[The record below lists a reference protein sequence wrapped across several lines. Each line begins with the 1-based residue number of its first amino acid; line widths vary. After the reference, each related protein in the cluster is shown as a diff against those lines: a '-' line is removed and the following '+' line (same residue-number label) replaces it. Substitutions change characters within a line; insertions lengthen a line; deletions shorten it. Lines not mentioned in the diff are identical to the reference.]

1 MQQNLVILG
10 NLNSIAKEYTKDE
23 KTCVNTET
31 LSTLEY
37 MSPETLNQS
46 VYYKESD
53 IYSFGVLAYEL
64 LLEKDF
70 TKLNG
75 YKLIVAIVNDN
86 YRPDLSELDEYP
98 DIRALIEKCWKSN
111 WKARPNFEHIC
122 SALANITIKHKFYK

>member
-1 MQQNLVILG
+1 LG
-10 NLNSIAKEYTKDE
+10 QIIRIAKEYVKNE

-37 MSPETLNQS
+37 MSPETLNYS

-64 LLEKDF
+64 LVEKEF

-75 YKLIVAIVNDN
+75 YKLIIAIVNDN
-86 YRPDLSELDEYP
+86 YRPSLDEFSKYP
-98 DIRALIEKCWKSN
+98 ELKLLIESCWKSN
-111 WKARPNFEHIC
+111 WKSRPSFEQIC
-122 SALANITIKHKFYK
+122 GLLAEISLKYKFYK

>member
-1 MQQNLVILG
+1 MGKLIR
-10 NLNSIAKEYTKDE
+10 IAKEYLKNE

-37 MSPETLNQS
+37 MSPETLNHS

-64 LLEKDF
+64 LVEKEF

-75 YKLIVAIVNDN
+75 YKLIIAIVNDH
-86 YRPDLSELDEYP
+86 YRPSLEVLSEYP
-98 DIRALIEKCWKSN
+98 DIKMLIESCWKSN
-111 WKARPNFEHIC
+111 WKARPTFEQIC
-122 SALANITIKHKFYK
+122 TLLAEISLKYKFCK